1 MIGIDFG
8 TTNTCAAIDGGL
20 YEPVRAISL
29 RPENTHPYDTVIASA
44 VLDPLGQKPL
54 LGRNAQQASR
64 QRGRADKP
72 FLNYFKPQLDQQR
85 LKERR
90 HVVVST
96 SLLYDPMNQ
105 GDRVVANYDW
115 VEVGG
120 AFSRA
125 EIVKGLGV
133 LLDFVLAQ
141 ARDGGGTDEL
151 ILLGTPVSF
160 SSRARKRMLAA
171 LAETGRFS
179 GYQDLLRRVRFVHEP
194 VAAAS
199 AAMAEAADFDESENV
214 LVFDHGGGTLDLS
227 IVRFE
232 RRDGFDYPVPIT
244 ELGAGGADDV
254 AGRAIDHAFIAELR
268 SDAAIGKA
276 FAGRSDWEIQT
287 FVEGT
292 KIGLSTAFTAPL
304 VMPNFAAEVERAT
317 FVLAMRTILARIEV
331 EVEHVLDRAGLQTTE
346 INRVV
351 MTGGSSLIP
360 CMQDVIKN
368 RFGHLDEYRLRTYD
382 PADPRDVEQAITEV
396 AQGLVRHAQANT
408 LEHVVHWDIE
418 LLTSEG
424 PGFVTVAE
432 RGEPYGRD
440 LDGRPELVK
449 TWQVDDANRDGMAIG
464 VYERKLDRDFVF
476 GIADVPPQ
484 YGPVSLR
491 ISLRPD
497 AVFPKLEV
505 LDEKGEL
512 VHRAEARTGWAADR
526 MVAADLDALP
536 QGQLKSFFD
545 SDVEYLPDARFSSFE
560 HAPLARRLRK
570 DDYIEW
576 TEQRTGT
583 LRANRGVI
591 QRIMRRGDHEDLNE
605 MTSWD
610 LREFRFIVSTTPAQV
625 QTIEPDYGYVRLAPR
640 PPAA

>member
-44 VLDPLGQKPL
+44 VLDPLGRKPL
-54 LGRNAQQASR
+54 LGRNAQQGSR
-64 QRGRADKP
+64 QRSRADKP

-96 SLLYDPMNQ
+96 NLIYDGMNQ
-105 GDRVVANYDW
+105 GDRLIANYDW

-120 AFSRA
+120 EFSRS

-171 LAETGRFS
+171 LAETGRFDD
-179 GYQDLLRRVRFVHEP
+179 YQDLLRRVRFVHEP

-268 SDAAIGKA
+268 NDATIEKA
-276 FAGRSDWEIQT
+276 FAGRADWEIQT

-292 KIGLSTAFTAPL
+292 KIGLSTACTAPL
-304 VMPNFAAEVERAT
+304 VMPNFAAEVQRAT

-331 EVEHVLDRAGLQTTE
+331 ELEHVLHRAGLDASE
-346 INRVV
+346 VNRVV

-368 RFGHLDEYRLRTYD
+368 RFEHLDEYRLRTYD
-382 PADPRDVEQAITEV
+382 AADPRDVEQAITEV

-408 LEHVVHWDIE
+408 LQHVVHWDME

-424 PGFVTVAE
+424 PEFVTVAE

-440 LDGRPELVK
+440 EEGRPELVK
-449 TWQVDDANRDGMAIG
+449 TCQVHDANRDGMSIG
-464 VYERKLDRDFVF
+464 LYEHQLDRDFVF

-484 YGPVSLR
+484 HGPVSLR

-505 LDEKGEL
+505 LDEKGT
-512 VHRAEARTGWAADR
+512 VVRRNDVKTGWEADR
-526 MVAADLDALP
+526 VVAADLDSLP
-536 QGQLKSFFD
+536 AGQLEDFFD
-545 SDVEYLPDARFSSFE
+545 CDVEYLPDARFPNFQ

-576 TEQRTGT
+576 TEQRSGE
-583 LRANRGVI
+583 LRPNRGMI
-591 QRIMRRGDHEDLNE
+591 QRITRRGEHEDLDE

-610 LREFRFIVSTTPAQV
+610 LREFRFVVNTKPGEVWEIQ
-625 QTIEPDYGYVRLAPR
+625 PDHGYVRLAPR
-640 PPAA
+640 LPPS